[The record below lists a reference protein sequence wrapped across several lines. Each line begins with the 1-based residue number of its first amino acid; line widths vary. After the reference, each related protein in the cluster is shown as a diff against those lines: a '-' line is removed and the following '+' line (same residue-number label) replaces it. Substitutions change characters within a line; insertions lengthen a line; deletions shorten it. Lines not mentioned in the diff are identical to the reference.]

1 MENSLIIYLQKSP
14 RAVFSFMNIV
24 SFPFHL
30 KFYIIIIIV
39 LFYENLI
46 DSNQFFL
53 LLFGQLINGALKY
66 LVKRKRPYMQN
77 DKINNLE
84 KLKLDYYS
92 FPSGHTF
99 NAFLLF
105 YILRDNG
112 IINNYFKI
120 IPYLVGLSRIT
131 LGVHYPTDIIA
142 GAILAKLVISYY
154 NHQLSLII

>member
-14 RAVFSFMNIV
+14 IAVFSFMNIV

-30 KFYIIIIIV
+30 KFFIIIIIV

-77 DKINNLE
+77 NKINNLE
-84 KLKLDYYS
+84 RLKLDYYS

-142 GAILAKLVISYY
+142 GAILAKLVISFY
-154 NHQLSLII
+154 NHQLSLVI

>member
-1 MENSLIIYLQKSP
+1 
-14 RAVFSFMNIV
+14 
-24 SFPFHL
+24 
-30 KFYIIIIIV
+30 
-39 LFYENLI
+39 
-46 DSNQFFL
+46 
-53 LLFGQLINGALKY
+53 
-66 LVKRKRPYMQN
+66 MQN
-77 DKINNLE
+77 NKINNLE
-84 KLKLDYYS
+84 RLKLDYYS

-142 GAILAKLVISYY
+142 GAILAKLVISFY
-154 NHQLSLII
+154 NHQLSLVI